1 MMRKR
6 IGQDAWKKILQAVIK
21 EMHLLM
27 ALHRRT
33 VMIMVAVPLVY
44 TVLFGALFYEN
55 AIEDV
60 PILVCNRDEGEAG
73 RKLVR
78 DLATMPDIRIEE
90 RLLDEGDEKDL
101 VQNVMDAGAVGV
113 VVIPAHFSRDIAC
126 GEPVSVAFLVDNSN
140 TTLGGTAAKAVQSV
154 VAQWDASVQ
163 EHQRRAAGWT
173 SGQTGSLDLAVRVIG
188 NPTGGYED
196 FFLVILIL
204 HAAQIGIVFS
214 LGPSMVLDRKRRR
227 KHWERHTLSC
237 LLAKFLVSLPLSLL
251 ILCVCFALS
260 MWGLSLINRS
270 DYLSLILLL
279 SAYLSAIVAFALCV
293 GSWVRKA
300 EQAITYVLV
309 YIMPSVLFSGA
320 IWPRYDM
327 DTVSL
332 AISYIVPIGYV
343 AEDFRNLLLL
353 GDSPG
358 WLWHAGILFLIAGLF
373 LGLACLGI
381 RQVKEKDTAEK
392 PVGMKKREEK
402 DAENLTEG
410 TVNPMV

>member
-1 MMRKR
+1 M
-6 IGQDAWKKILQAVIK
+6 
-21 EMHLLM
+21 
-27 ALHRRT
+27 
-33 VMIMVAVPLVY
+33 
-44 TVLFGALFYEN
+44 
-55 AIEDV
+55 
-60 PILVCNRDEGEAG
+60 
-73 RKLVR
+73 
-78 DLATMPDIRIEE
+78 
-90 RLLDEGDEKDL
+90 
-101 VQNVMDAGAVGV
+101 
-113 VVIPAHFSRDIAC
+113 
-126 GEPVSVAFLVDNSN
+126 
-140 TTLGGTAAKAVQSV
+140 
-154 VAQWDASVQ
+154 
-163 EHQRRAAGWT
+163 
-173 SGQTGSLDLAVRVIG
+173 
-188 NPTGGYED
+188 
-196 FFLVILIL
+196 
-204 HAAQIGIVFS
+204 
-214 LGPSMVLDRKRRR
+214 
-227 KHWERHTLSC
+227 
-237 LLAKFLVSLPLSLL
+237 
-251 ILCVCFALS
+251 
-260 MWGLSLINRS
+260 
-270 DYLSLILLL
+270 ILLL

-353 GDSPG
+353 GDSLG